1 MEGKVVPPMAES
13 TEKARRRARAS
24 ATDGKGDAARSE
36 ASRVAISVFGSALTV
51 AAALAALILTSAHY
65 TRQHFQDQLELT
77 RRHFAEQNELMR
89 RNFTEQNELMRSHSD
104 SQFEHLREDLRE
116 VREEVRALAERQAKV
131 EGLLLAVHRTGLAP
145 RSPARSADSSASRT
159 ENPASE

>member
-1 MEGKVVPPMAES
+1 M
-13 TEKARRRARAS
+13 
-24 ATDGKGDAARSE
+24 
-36 ASRVAISVFGSALTV
+36 FGSALTV
-51 AAALAALILTSAHY
+51 AAALAALILASAHY